1 MDKADFVE
9 VLKKGVLE
17 ETGLQSKI
25 IKVQK
30 NNGLELWN
38 VSQED
43 MTAHAEKNTELL
55 LPAEITPLM
64 DIVTKVLPMET
75 GEAMPLFVSTNNRK
89 LFGAGTILY
98 HNLLSDFLKMQK
110 SDYCILLPSSIHE
123 MLLMPCESKPS
134 KEEIR
139 KLEKTV
145 RTVNKEQVT
154 REELLSDNVYL
165 YDREQDKIKIA

>member
-1 MDKADFVE
+1 
-9 VLKKGVLE
+9 
-17 ETGLQSKI
+17 
-25 IKVQK
+25 
-30 NNGLELWN
+30 
-38 VSQED
+38 
-43 MTAHAEKNTELL
+43 
-55 LPAEITPLM
+55 
-64 DIVTKVLPMET
+64 
-75 GEAMPLFVSTNNRK
+75 
-89 LFGAGTILY
+89 
-98 HNLLSDFLKMQK
+98 MQK

-145 RTVNKEQVT
+145 RTVNKEQVA